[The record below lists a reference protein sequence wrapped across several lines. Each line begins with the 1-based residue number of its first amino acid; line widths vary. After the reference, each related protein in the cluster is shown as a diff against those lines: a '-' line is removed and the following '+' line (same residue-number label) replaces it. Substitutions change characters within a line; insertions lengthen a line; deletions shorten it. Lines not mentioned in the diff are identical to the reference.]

1 MDNFFYEKVLFFKKI
16 RDTKSK
22 ITTLLLQ
29 SELLYALFEKKYPMI
44 KKSFPGGIIETR
56 VL

>member
-44 KKSFPGGIIETR
+44 KFPGGIIETR